1 MCLFKGD
8 IYCAFMVGKDLPISE
23 KTGTII
29 PYNYEK
35 VATINGK
42 KVKVL
47 AKYDGSKDVILTL
60 PRGMNTKDL
69 AWLAIWGRKYRLSMG
84 SVAFKSKDISPVSY
98 GKIQFT
104 ILCDQGT

>member
-1 MCLFKGD
+1 
-8 IYCAFMVGKDLPISE
+8 MVGKDLPISE

-60 PRGMNTKDL
+60 PRGMNMKDL
-69 AWLAIWGRKYRLSMG
+69 SWLAIWGRKYRLNMG
-84 SVAFKSKDISPVSY
+84 SVSFNGKDNSPVSY
-98 GKIQFT
+98 GKIELT
-104 ILCDQGT
+104 ILCDKGTYKNFEFENN